1 MLHREWVTISRA
13 RRSVVTSTDTNSPES
28 QPRRPFLVW
37 IVFLFYIYVGISLP
51 IDYWR
56 GYVVLANGYHIRL
69 PASNAERAIR
79 GTVIFLAFVAAVE
92 LFRLR
97 SAAVVLLT
105 AGWIAR
111 AMLTTYDVAQSSR
124 GRHFIATGATGVVAF
139 AVYSG
144 LLAYAVH
151 LKRRGVLRPGV

>member
-1 MLHREWVTISRA
+1 L
-13 RRSVVTSTDTNSPES
+13 VVTPIDSSYPES
-28 QPRRPFLVW
+28 RTRRPFLVW
-37 IVFLFYIYVGISLP
+37 VIFLFYIYVGISLP

-56 GYVVLANGYHIRL
+56 GYAVLPNGYHIRL

-79 GTVIFLAFVAAVE
+79 GTVIFLAVVAAVE

-97 SAAVVLLT
+97 TAAVVLFT

-111 AMLTTYDVAQSSR
+111 AMLTTYDVAQASR
-124 GRHFIATGATGVVAF
+124 GRHFVGIAVIGVVAF

-144 LLAYAVH
+144 LLAYTVH
-151 LKRRGVLRPGV
+151 LKRRGVLRRGV